1 MVFAISQG
9 PAPAINMAFPDVCIT
24 PGVAAGFPAPLP
36 YPNVSMSTMGIP
48 TQFTMLHMG
57 MPAHNLSTKVAMS
70 NGDEAGV
77 NLNPISGM
85 FMGPTR
91 HLIGSFTTFY
101 SGMPASRMLSPT
113 GQNGI
118 SPGAFGTALSPSQF
132 TVMLLA

>member
-9 PAPAINMAFPDVCIT
+9 PAPAMNFAFPDVCIT
-24 PGVAAGFPAPLP
+24 PGVAAGAPAPLP
-36 YPNVSMSTMGIP
+36 YPNISMSTMGIP
-48 TQFTMLHMG
+48 TQFTTLHMG

-77 NLNPISGM
+77 NLNPVSGM

-91 HLIGSFTTFY
+91 HFTGSFTTFI

-113 GQNGI
+113 GQNGM

-132 TVMLLA
+132 TVMLVG